1 MKRIAYLRVSTAE
14 QCADRQ
20 IDGLKEISDELH
32 IETLSAVASRR
43 PIYEQLVAR
52 LEPGDKLVVWS
63 LDRAFRCARDALN
76 EVHRL
81 REQGIHFHM
90 VDLQL
95 DTTTPHGK
103 LIFTVMCGIAEFER
117 DFLIQRTKEGIA
129 AARARGK
136 RIGRPPKMTA
146 GQIREARHR
155 IAVLNES
162 HDLVAADYGVVPW
175 TLTRAIRRL
184 EARRSVS

>member
-14 QCADRQ
+14 QCPDRQ
-20 IDGLKEISDELH
+20 IDGLEEISDELH
-32 IETLSAVASRR
+32 IETLSAVAARR
-43 PIYEQLVAR
+43 PVYEHVLGL

-76 EVHRL
+76 EAHAL
-81 REQGIHFHM
+81 RERGVHFHIA
-90 VDLQL
+90 DLQL

-103 LIFTVMCGIAEFER
+103 LLFTVMCGIAEFER

-146 GQIREARHR
+146 GQIGEARRR
-155 IAVLNES
+155 IVVGKEPPAK
-162 HDLVAADYGVVPW
+162 VAADYGVAPW
-175 TLTRAIRRL
+175 TLARALKRRA
-184 EARRSVS
+184 EQTSV

>member
-14 QCADRQ
+14 QRPDRQ

-32 IETLSAVASRR
+32 IEILSAVAARR
-43 PIYEQLVAR
+43 PVYEQVIAS

-76 EVHRL
+76 EAHAL
-81 REQGIHFHM
+81 RERGVHFHIA
-90 VDLQL
+90 DLQL

-103 LIFTVMCGIAEFER
+103 LIFTVMSGIAEFER
-117 DFLIQRTKEGIA
+117 DLLIKRTKEGIE

-146 GQIREARHR
+146 GQIREARRR
-155 IAVLNES
+155 IETEKES
-162 HDLVAADYGVVPW
+162 PAKVAADYGVVPW
-175 TLTRAIRRL
+175 TLARALKRNT
-184 EARRSVS
+184 EQMPC